1 MNQQTAFV
9 DASQLYG
16 STSEKADS
24 LRSKHGGKLKTEKIN
39 GEKFG
44 IQVQRNGSKFCGGRN
59 NVTYCFDRGTVKI
72 KNINHNNILKYCF
85 IGDVRNNQHFGLIL
99 YEETFLRFHNLITDL
114 LIELNNDWIDEILYQ
129 EARRFVIALEE
140 IIVYRDYLIFLLGR
154 YIGVTY
160 IYIVYTLN

>member
-1 MNQQTAFV
+1 M
-9 DASQLYG
+9 YG
-16 STSEKADS
+16 PTPQKAAS
-24 LRSKHGGKLKTEKIN
+24 LRSNQGGKLKTEKIN

-59 NVTYCFDRGTVKI
+59 NVTYCFNRGTVKI
-72 KNINHNNILKYCF
+72 KNINHYYILKYYF

-114 LIELNNDWIDEILYQ
+114 LIELNPDWTDEILYQ

-140 IIVYRDYLIFLLGR
+140 IIVYRDYLHVLLGR
-154 YIGVTY
+154 YTGVTF
-160 IYIVYTLN
+160 IYTLN